1 MIIFSWKLEVR
12 GEKDGEKRGGNGYVD
27 IFAGTG
33 VEEGG
38 LLMDAG

>member
-1 MIIFSWKLEVR
+1 MAKR
-12 GEKDGEKRGGNGYVD
+12 GGGNGYVD

-38 LLMDAG
+38 LLMNAG